1 MARKEIYAIFKRDF
15 FMEEMGMSKKV
26 RLAIVGVGN
35 CASALIQGIFYYRD
49 KKMED
54 MQGLMFPNI
63 GGYKPSDIEIVAAW
77 DIDKRKVGKDLSEAI
92 FTFPNCTTIFYP
104 DLPKLGVK
112 VRMGKVLDGV
122 AKHMKDYPEDKTFIL
137 AEEKE
142 DELEDVVSHLKEV
155 QADVLISYVPV
166 GSEEAARFYAEACLR
181 AGVAYVNAMP
191 TFIVSDPVW
200 GERFEKAGIPAVG
213 DDIKSQLGATI
224 LHRALIQLFVDRGI
238 PIKRTYQLN
247 FGGNTDFLNMLER
260 GRLKTKKIS
269 KTEAVT
275 SIIPYDIGWEN
286 VHIGPS
292 DWVPWLKDKKIAYI
306 RIEGEHFG
314 GVPMSVEVKLEV
326 EDSPNSAGSAI
337 DAIRCAKLA
346 KDRGIGGPL
355 ISISAYTM
363 KHPPQQFPDYV
374 AREMV
379 IEFIEGKRER

>member
-1 MARKEIYAIFKRDF
+1 MGERE
-15 FMEEMGMSKKV
+15 MERGV

-35 CASALIQGIFYYRD
+35 CASSLVQGIFYYKD
-49 KKMED
+49 KNPED
-54 MQGLMFPNI
+54 LKGLMFPNI

-77 DIDKRKVGKDLSEAI
+77 DIDKRKVGKDIAEAI
-92 FTFPNCTTIFYP
+92 FAKPNCTTIFYP
-104 DLPKLGVK
+104 EVPKLGVK

-122 AKHMKDYPEDKTFIL
+122 ASHMKDFPEDKTFVL

-155 QADVLISYVPV
+155 SADVLINYVPV

-191 TFIVSDPVW
+191 TFIVSDPKW
-200 GERFEKAGIPAVG
+200 GERFEKEGLPAVG

-224 LHRALIQLFVDRGI
+224 LHRTLVQLFLDRGI
-238 PIKRTYQLN
+238 PVKRTYQLN

-260 GRLKTKKIS
+260 ARLKTKKVS

-275 SIIPYDIGWEN
+275 SLLPYAMGDEN
-286 VHIGPS
+286 IHIGPS

-314 GVPMSVEVKLEV
+314 GVPLAVEVKLEV

-363 KHPPQQFPDYV
+363 KHPPQQIPDHL
-374 AREMV
+374 AREWV